1 MFKSKSNQIVLILVA
16 MLASCTES
24 PDISKV
30 AEESFDLS
38 YVTYFNEFVGCE
50 TASEYSP
57 ELMNEMIFEWQG
69 LLDSNAL
76 VGGWIYL
83 SASNANSYPDGAW
96 WELQWDSY
104 ETAKE
109 S

>member
-1 MFKSKSNQIVLILVA
+1 MFKSTSNLIALVLLTTLI
-16 MLASCTES
+16 SCTES
-24 PDISKV
+24 TDTSIM
-30 AEESFDLS
+30 AEPRFDLGDT
-38 YVTYFNEFVGCE
+38 TYFNEFVGCE